1 MCLSHAAEHNERS
14 LVVLSQFS
22 GPLSAAPSDINL

>member
-1 MCLSHAAEHNERS
+1 VAEHNERS

-22 GPLSAAPSDINL
+22 GPPSAAPSDINL